1 VLVGVWVPKRWDL
14 SLTALSQY
22 TSPRVPPENPWIDR
36 SKTTSPSPVTPGTTD
51 EKNSSNSVKDQAR
64 RRPPSRRIVRHVLR
78 ARIDAIRA
86 LANFFDQLE
95 RNEYGKK
102 IRASTHLARLYGFV
116 VESDDLAGNP
126 AGWRRVREVI
136 EFLKTR
142 GAKVPTAREDIEGWV
157 VSSSSGDEYSTT
169 DWRGSELAPTEKDS
183 D

>member
-1 VLVGVWVPKRWDL
+1 M
-14 SLTALSQY
+14 
-22 TSPRVPPENPWIDR
+22 PPENPWIDR
-36 SKTTSPSPVTPGTTD
+36 PKTTPPPSVTPGTID
-51 EKNSSNSVKDQAR
+51 GKNCSNVAEDQAK

-86 LANFFDQLE
+86 LATFFDQLE
-95 RNEYGKK
+95 RDEYGKK

-116 VESDDLAGNP
+116 VESDGLT
-126 AGWRRVREVI
+126 GWRRVREVI

-142 GAKVPTAREDIEGWV
+142 GAKVPAAREDIIEGWA

-169 DWRGSELAPTEKDS
+169 DWRGSELNPTGKDS